1 MIKKSNGSGTPSDI
15 KWTVKLNQGKLKADM
30 SGYMFTDNLDGK
42 QTYTGNFTVYK
53 GDSEASGVKICERK
67 LEPKDNSFSD
77 SLGNG

>member
-1 MIKKSNGSGTPSDI
+1 
-15 KWTVKLNQGKLKADM
+15 M

-67 LEPKDNSFSD
+67 LEPKDNSFSYTFPNNLED
-77 SLGNG
+77 KYATY